1 MIAVIQRT
9 ICYHNS
15 KECLKPEHVEHL
27 ADCLYVYI
35 GLQYMN
41 VRIWQ
46 VHTLNQSYTAFSPTK
61 SCQLI
66 TVSPGLKPAVF
77 QICFMEFCQSRMC
90 VSLKI
95 EYPKN
100 PLVCKCVSSFSPLKL
115 PFWGGISQFQ
125 TCSNSILLVDIGCI
139 SALYSDYYPVVFT
152 HIHTI
157 WVNYNISLTWIKP
170 FGDDSPY

>member
-1 MIAVIQRT
+1 MIAVIQRK

-27 ADCLYVYI
+27 ADCLCVYI

-46 VHTLNQSYTAFSPTK
+46 VHTLNQSYTTFSPTK

-66 TVSPGLKPAVF
+66 AVSPGLKPAVF
-77 QICFMEFCQSRMC
+77 RICFMEFCQSRMC

-115 PFWGGISQFQ
+115 PFWRVY
-125 TCSNSILLVDIGCI
+125 CSFRHAQIAYYWLHICAVFGLLSCC
-139 SALYSDYYPVVFT
+139 
-152 HIHTI
+152 IHTYSYYI
-157 WVNYNISLTWIKP
+157 WVWINT
-170 FGDDSPY
+170 Y

>member
-46 VHTLNQSYTAFSPTK
+46 VHTLNQSYTTFSPAK

-115 PFWGGISQFQ
+115 PFWGVYRSFRHAQIAYYWLILVAYLR
-125 TCSNSILLVDIGCI
+125 CIRIIILL
-139 SALYSDYYPVVFT
+139 YS
-152 HIHTI
+152 HIFI
-157 WVNYNISLTWIKP
+157 LS
-170 FGDDSPY
+170 G